1 MSGFSYRRGELFA
14 EDVAVTEIAA
24 AVGTPVYIYSAGAI
38 RDRFRAYREAFAGL
52 PALFC
57 YALKANPNLAV
68 IRLLAGEGAGADT
81 VSGGEIERALAAG
94 VPPSRIVFAGVA
106 KTDEE
111 MRLGLRHG
119 ILQFNVESLEELER
133 LSAVATEAGLTAPIG
148 IRVNPDVAAGSHE
161 KIRTGRRG
169 DKFGVPIGEAM
180 EAYARAMALPG
191 ITPVGVHLHIG
202 SQITSLAPFTRA
214 YRRGVALW
222 RELRAQGIPVTRIDF
237 GGGFGIRYRDET
249 PLEPRAIAALVREL
263 LAGEDCR
270 LVFEPGRA
278 LVGDAG
284 ILASRVIYRKE
295 TGEGRFLVVD
305 AGMQTLLRPALYD
318 AWHEIL
324 PVREPPAETPLLV
337 MDVVG
342 PICESSDIL
351 GRDRRL
357 PPLSRG
363 DLIAVAAAGAYG
375 ATMVSNYN
383 SRPRPAEVLVDGR
396 RWAVIKPRVEP
407 SAQFADEVVP
417 SWLEGPEVRDRA
429 TGSHNHAG
437 D

>member
-1 MSGFSYRRGELFA
+1 VNGFSYRRGELFA
-14 EDVAVTEIAA
+14 EEVAVAEIAA
-24 AVGTPVYIYSAGAI
+24 AVGTPVYIYSAGVV
-38 RDRFRAYREAFAGL
+38 RSRFRAYREALAGL

-68 IRLLAGEGAGADT
+68 VRLLASEGAGADT
-81 VSGGEIERALAAG
+81 VSGGEIERALAAH

-119 ILQFNVESLEELER
+119 ILQFNVESREELDR
-133 LSAVATEAGLTAPIG
+133 LSAVAVEVGRTAPIA

-180 EAYARAMALPG
+180 EVYERAAALPG
-191 ITPVGVHLHIG
+191 IAPVGVHLHIG
-202 SQITSLAPFTRA
+202 SQITSLAPFARA
-214 YRRGVALW
+214 YRRGVTLW
-222 RELRAQGIPVTRIDF
+222 RELRTRGIPVTRIDF

-249 PLEPRAIAALVREL
+249 PLDPAALAALVGDL
-263 LAGEDCR
+263 LAGEACE

-295 TGEGRFLVVD
+295 TREGRFLVVD

-324 PVREPPAETPLLV
+324 PVRQPPPDTPLLV

-363 DLIAVAAAGAYG
+363 DLIAIAAAGAYG
-375 ATMVSNYN
+375 AAMVSNYN
-383 SRPRPAEVLVDGR
+383 SRPRPAEVLVDGG

-417 SWLEGPEVRDRA
+417 SWLEGQAGRDPA
-429 TGSHNHAG
+429 TGSHSDAG